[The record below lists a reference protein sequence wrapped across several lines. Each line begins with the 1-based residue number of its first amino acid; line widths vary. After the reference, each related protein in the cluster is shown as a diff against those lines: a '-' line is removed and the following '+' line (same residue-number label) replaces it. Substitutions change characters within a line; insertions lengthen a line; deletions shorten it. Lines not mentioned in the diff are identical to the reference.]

1 VDETYTV
8 DQLVSGTVTNVVDFG
23 AFVALDLGVEGLV
36 HIGEL
41 ADPPPLDPREMV
53 KRGDELVFCILRI
66 DSFRERIALSLKRVD
81 DQEREEWMAQRADG
95 QAAET
100 DESGDSPSDREE
112 SPPPLLNEIEETTGG
127 GAKQVVE
134 DKLHQ
139 ASPPA
144 LARQP
149 QEEGVWVSLLQDVET
164 EKA

>member
-1 VDETYTV
+1 V
-8 DQLVSGTVTNVVDFG
+8 NWP
-23 AFVALDLGVEGLV
+23 
-36 HIGEL
+36 I
-41 ADPPPLDPREMV
+41 R
-53 KRGDELVFCILRI
+53 ILRI

-81 DQEREEWMAQRADG
+81 DQEREEWLAQRADG